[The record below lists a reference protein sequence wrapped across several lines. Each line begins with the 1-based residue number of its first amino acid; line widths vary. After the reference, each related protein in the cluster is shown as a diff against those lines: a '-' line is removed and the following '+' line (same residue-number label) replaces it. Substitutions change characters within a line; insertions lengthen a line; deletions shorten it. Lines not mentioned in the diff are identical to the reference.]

1 MDFDDIE
8 MGEEVQETPSADEPQ
23 EVVETT
29 DEVVEQETTKTIES
43 DIPDT
48 QVKDKTV
55 PLDVVTA
62 LKEQNRELKL
72 QNEKI
77 LDMLLKGQQPQVQQP
92 KEPEIELDDESF
104 VDGKTVKQL
113 ITQVKNE
120 VLKQVQAKEQSR
132 MAETTATQIAEAKA
146 QYSDYEDVHQFVMK
160 EAAKN
165 PGIEA
170 YIMKSSNP
178 PAEMYKFGKFLMGQS
193 VPATQQPAK
202 QTAKTAVQTA
212 AKIEQNQQQP
222 RTLSTAKGNSV
233 VANTVEEYVNGIW
246 DEL

>member
-8 MGEEVQETPSADEPQ
+8 MGEEVPETPSADEQ
-23 EVVETT
+23 DVETT
-29 DEVVEQETTKTIES
+29 DEVVEQETTETTES

>member
-29 DEVVEQETTKTIES
+29 DEVVEQETTETTES

>member
-1 MDFDDIE
+1 MDFDIDIE
-8 MGEEVQETPSADEPQ
+8 MGEEVPETPSTDEQ
-23 EVVETT
+23 DVETT
-29 DEVVEQETTKTIES
+29 DEVVEQETTETTES

-62 LKEQNRELKL
+62 LKEQNKALKD

-77 LDMLLKGQQPQVQQP
+77 LELLLKGQQPQVQQP

>member
-1 MDFDDIE
+1 MDFE
-8 MGEEVQETPSADEPQ
+8 FEFETGEEVQATPATDEQQ
-23 EVVETT
+23 EVETT
-29 DEVVEQETTKTIES
+29 DEVVEQETTEATES

-48 QVKDKTV
+48 QGKDKTV

-62 LKEQNRELKL
+62 LKEQNKELKL

-77 LDMLLKGQQPQVQQP
+77 LDMLLKGQQPQVQQ
-92 KEPEIELDDESF
+92 KEEPEIEVNEEEF

-113 ITQVKNE
+113 VNQAVDR

-146 QYSDYEDVHQFVMK
+146 QYTDYEEVHQYVMQ
-160 EAAKN
+160 EARKN

-178 PAEMYKFGKFLMGQS
+178 PAEMYKFGKFLMGET
-193 VPATQQPAK
+193 VKPTQQPAK

-233 VANTVEEYVNGIW
+233 TANTAEEYVNAIW
-246 DEL
+246 GEL

>member
-1 MDFDDIE
+1 MDFDSDIE
-8 MGEEVQETPSADEPQ
+8 MGEEVQETPSTDEQ
-23 EVVETT
+23 DVETT
-29 DEVVEQETTKTIES
+29 DEVVEQETTETTES

-77 LDMLLKGQQPQVQQP
+77 LDMLLKGQQPQVQQ
-92 KEPEIELDDESF
+92 KEEPEIEINEEEF

-113 ITQVKNE
+113 VNQAVDK

-146 QYSDYEDVHQFVMK
+146 QYSDYEDVHQFVMQ
-160 EAAKN
+160 EARKN

-233 VANTVEEYVNGIW
+233 VANSVEDYVNKIW

>member
-1 MDFDDIE
+1 MDFDSDIE
-8 MGEEVQETPSADEPQ
+8 MGEEVQETPSTDEQ
-23 EVVETT
+23 DVETT
-29 DEVVEQETTKTIES
+29 DEVVEQETTETTES

-62 LKEQNRELKL
+62 LKEQNKALKD

-77 LDMLLKGQQPQVQQP
+77 LELLLKGQQPQVQQP

-146 QYSDYEDVHQFVMK
+146 QYSDYEDVHQFVMQ

-202 QTAKTAVQTA
+202 QTAKNAVQTA

-222 RTLSTAKGNSV
+222 RTLSTTKGNSV
-233 VANTVEEYVNGIW
+233 VANSVEDYVNKIW

>member
-23 EVVETT
+23 EVVETI

-48 QVKDKTV
+48 QPKDKTV

-62 LKEQNRELKL
+62 LKEQNKALKD

-77 LDMLLKGQQPQVQQP
+77 LELLLKGQQPQVQQP

-113 ITQVKNE
+113 LGQIEKKITRQFE
-120 VLKQVQAKEQSR
+120 EKEQSSIAQVR
-132 MAETTATQIAEAKA
+132 ANQVAEAKA
-146 QYSDYEDVHQFVMK
+146 QYTDYEDVHQFVMQ

-212 AKIEQNQQQP
+212 ARIEQNQQQP

-233 VANTVEEYVNGIW
+233 VANSVEDYVNKIW

>member
-1 MDFDDIE
+1 MDFDIDIE
-8 MGEEVQETPSADEPQ
+8 MGEEVQATPATDEQ
-23 EVVETT
+23 EVETT
-29 DEVVEQETTKTIES
+29 DEVVEQETTETTES

-77 LDMLLKGQQPQVQQP
+77 LDMLLKGQQPQVQQ
-92 KEPEIELDDESF
+92 KEEPEIEINEEEF

-113 ITQVKNE
+113 VNQAVDK

-132 MAETTATQIAEAKA
+132 IAETTATQIAEAKA
-146 QYSDYEDVHQFVMK
+146 QYSDYEDVHQFVMQ
-160 EAAKN
+160 EARKN

-202 QTAKTAVQTA
+202 QTAKAAVQTA
-212 AKIEQNQQQP
+212 ARIEQNQQQP

-233 VANTVEEYVNGIW
+233 VANSVEEYVNKIW

>member
-23 EVVETT
+23 EVVETI

>member
-1 MDFDDIE
+1 MDFDSDIE
-8 MGEEVQETPSADEPQ
+8 MGEEVPETPSADEQ
-23 EVVETT
+23 DVETT
-29 DEVVEQETTKTIES
+29 DEVVEQETTETTES

-77 LDMLLKGQQPQVQQP
+77 LDMLLKGQQPQVQQ
-92 KEPEIELDDESF
+92 KEEPEIEINEEEF

-113 ITQVKNE
+113 VNQAVDK
-120 VLKQVQAKEQSR
+120 VLKQIQAKEQSR

-146 QYSDYEDVHQFVMK
+146 QYSDYEDVHQFVMQ
-160 EAAKN
+160 EARKN

-193 VPATQQPAK
+193 VQTTPPAK

-233 VANTVEEYVNGIW
+233 VANSVEEYVNKIW

>member
-8 MGEEVQETPSADEPQ
+8 MGEEVQETPSTDEQ
-23 EVVETT
+23 EVEAT
-29 DEVVEQETTKTIES
+29 DEVVEQETTETTES

-62 LKEQNRELKL
+62 LKEQNKALKD

-77 LDMLLKGQQPQVQQP
+77 LELLLKGQQPQVQQP

-146 QYSDYEDVHQFVMK
+146 QYSDYEDVHQFVMQ

-193 VPATQQPAK
+193 VPATQQLAK

-233 VANTVEEYVNGIW
+233 VANSVEEYVNKIW

>member
-1 MDFDDIE
+1 MDFDSDIE
-8 MGEEVQETPSADEPQ
+8 MGEEVPETPSADEQ
-23 EVVETT
+23 DVETT
-29 DEVVEQETTKTIES
+29 DEVVEQETTETTES

>member
-1 MDFDDIE
+1 MDFDSDIE
-8 MGEEVQETPSADEPQ
+8 MGEEVQETPSADEQ
-23 EVVETT
+23 DVETT
-29 DEVVEQETTKTIES
+29 DEVVEQETTETTES

-77 LDMLLKGQQPQVQQP
+77 LDMLLKGQQPQVQQ
-92 KEPEIELDDESF
+92 KEEPEIEINEEEF

-113 ITQVKNE
+113 VNQAVDK

-233 VANTVEEYVNGIW
+233 AANSVEDYVNKIW

>member
-1 MDFDDIE
+1 MDFE
-8 MGEEVQETPSADEPQ
+8 FETGEEVQATPATDEQQ
-23 EVVETT
+23 EVETE
-29 DEVVEQETTKTIES
+29 EVVEQETTEAAES

-48 QVKDKTV
+48 QGKDKTV

-62 LKEQNRELKL
+62 LKEQNKALKD

-77 LDMLLKGQQPQVQQP
+77 LELLLKGQQPQVQQE
-92 KEPEIELDDESF
+92 KEEPELEINEEEF

-113 ITQVKNE
+113 IDKAVNK
-120 VLKQVQAKEQSR
+120 VMKQVQAKEQSSIAQVR
-132 MAETTATQIAEAKA
+132 ATQIAEAKA
-146 QYSDYEDVHQFVMK
+146 QYTDYEDVHSFVMQ

-193 VPATQQPAK
+193 VQTTPPAK

-233 VANTVEEYVNGIW
+233 VANTAEEYVNGIW